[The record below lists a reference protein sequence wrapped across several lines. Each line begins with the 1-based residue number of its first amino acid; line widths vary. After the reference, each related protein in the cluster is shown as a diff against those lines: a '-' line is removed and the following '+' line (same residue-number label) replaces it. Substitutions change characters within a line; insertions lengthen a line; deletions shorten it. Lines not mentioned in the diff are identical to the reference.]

1 MNLLEQLDR
10 LGTVWATV
18 GGAATSALR
27 ITLVVTIAWVARRA
41 LTQAIALF
49 RDRVAGQIDD
59 PEHSKRAET
68 LSRAFRYIVTVV
80 VSVVTVMVVLGELG
94 VSVAPILGAAGVVG
108 LAVGFGAQSL
118 VRDYFT
124 GFFLLLENQ
133 VRAGDIVKLSSEHA
147 GLVENV
153 TLRYVQL
160 RDYEGRVHFVPN
172 GQITTVI
179 NMTRGF
185 SFAVMDIGVAYR
197 ENVDE
202 VMAVMLAVARELRAD
217 PEFGARIVED
227 LEMAGVDQWTDSAVV
242 IKCRFKVVALSQW
255 VVRREYLRRLKNA
268 FDAHGIEIPY
278 PHLTVYA
285 GRDKAGAAAPLPIA
299 LQRARAAV
307 LDNAE
312 REPRDGRGARSP
324 SPGSGRSQ
332 AAAGA
337 PARTC
342 RRSGDR

>member
-1 MNLLEQLDR
+1 MNLSASFEA
-10 LGTVWATV
+10 LGAWWPTI
-18 GGAATSALR
+18 GGATTSALR
-27 ITLVVTIAWVARRA
+27 IALILTIAWVARRA
-41 LTQAIALF
+41 LTNAIGLF
-49 RDRVAGQIDD
+49 RSRFAGQANDA
-59 PEHSKRAET
+59 EQTKRAET
-68 LSRAFRYIVTVV
+68 LARVFRYIVTVV
-80 VSVVTVMVVLGELG
+80 ISVVTVMVVLGELG

-133 VRAGDIVKLSSEHA
+133 IRQGDVVKLSSEHA
-147 GLVENV
+147 GFVEQV

-179 NMTRGF
+179 NMTRDF

-202 VMAVMLAVARELRAD
+202 VMALMREVAAELRAD
-217 PEFGARIVED
+217 PAYAERIVED
-227 LEMAGVDQWTDSAVV
+227 LEMAGVDQWADSAVV

-255 VVRREYLRRLKNA
+255 VVKREYLRRLKNA
-268 FDAHGIEIPY
+268 FDARGVEIPY

-285 GRDKAGAAAPLPIA
+285 GQSKTGETPVLPLLLRRAPA
-299 LQRARAAV
+299 
-307 LDNAE
+307 
-312 REPRDGRGARSP
+312 
-324 SPGSGRSQ
+324 Q
-332 AAAGA
+332 AANGR
-337 PARTC
+337 PARERDAVAPRPQSARGTPAWPS
-342 RRSGDR
+342 RSG